1 MSFIEPAMTMAAT
14 AGMGSDIGAGIG
26 TGADIGSAAGGV
38 GNMLGPL
45 SMAST
50 AMGAAGSV
58 VQGVMGFVGGMQ
70 QAKQAQKAA
79 ALASIEGGIQTQE
92 RLLQGGQTLGRAA
105 TLAAASGGGLGGTTA
120 GILNQIAEHTMFNA
134 RGAAYR
140 GATEADKDLYM
151 SKVDK
156 DNAINSLIGGVTG
169 GATQAVAGG
178 LQQNFRQQ
186 LLQSQEFKA
195 GGGDMYTA
203 MSILS

>member
-1 MSFIEPAMTMAAT
+1 MSFIEPAMTMAST
-14 AGMGSDIGAGIG
+14 AALGSDIGPGIG
-26 TGADIGSAAGGV
+26 TGADIGSAAGGA

-50 AMGAAGSV
+50 GMGMVGQMI
-58 VQGVMGFVGGMQ
+58 QGVMGFVGGQQ
-70 QAKQAQKAA
+70 QAKQAAA
-79 ALASIEGGIQTQE
+79 AAVQASQESGVQVAE
-92 RLLQGGQTLGRAA
+92 RLAQGGQTLGRAA

-140 GATEADKDLYM
+140 GATEVDKDRYM
-151 SKVDK
+151 ASVDK
-156 DNAINSLIGGVTG
+156 DNAINSLIQGFG
-169 GATQAVAGG
+169 GAAAQGVAGG

-203 MSILS
+203 MSILG